1 LDGFDHASLA
11 WPMQRTPKFADR
23 LIDRPI
29 EFDEGAI
36 GPQTTTKFLARDD
49 PSAAVEEC
57 EQNPHRLFA

>member
-1 LDGFDHASLA
+1 
-11 WPMQRTPKFADR
+11 MQRTPKFADR

>member
-1 LDGFDHASLA
+1 MLRSPGRCSARRSSQTAS
-11 WPMQRTPKFADR
+11 
-23 LIDRPI
+23 IDRPI